1 MQLDKL
7 NINKKYIITIICI
20 ILLPIV
26 ILCVVKLTPSNR
38 NISKLNNIGKK
49 IESCNKKLKDCLDDN
64 GINSDTTKETL
75 TNELIELSN
84 IQSTLDSTN
93 VLDKN
98 KELKTKL
105 SETLEYN
112 INLYQLTLSII
123 KNPNSTEILQTY
135 NEYTQTYE
143 LLKNN
148 YDTLHLLGL
157 DIEFPS
163 EADEFFTASTTFI
176 NTLIKLNREN
186 DIKVSQKSTYILNL
200 EDCIEVL
207 NSIKEDLRPALAK
220 IREDGRSLDT
230 LLKDVKDKRSK
241 FNELKS
247 KTYSFSIPENGNE
260 CYQALQDTLN
270 YYELYITSLEH
281 SIVVEKTSTEKDK
294 DDNIDINYE
303 NSFEKYEDFT
313 DSLKDL
319 KSELD
324 NFNNK

>member
-1 MQLDKL
+1 MKLDEL
-7 NINKKYIITIICI
+7 NINKKYIIAIICI

-26 ILCVVKLTPSNR
+26 ILCAVKLTPSNR

-49 IESCNKKLKDCLDDN
+49 IESCNEKLKDCLDDN

-93 VLDKN
+93 VLDQN

-148 YDTLHLLGL
+148 YDTLRLLGL

-163 EADEFFTASTTFI
+163 EAEEFFTTSTTFI

-207 NSIKEDLRPALAK
+207 NYIKEDLRPALAK
-220 IREDGRSLDT
+220 IREDGRSLDN

-247 KTYSFSIPENGNE
+247 KTYSFSIPENGND
-260 CYQALQDTLN
+260 CYQVLQDTLN

>member
-1 MQLDKL
+1 MIAVTRRYPSSQFLMPGS
-7 NINKKYIITIICI
+7 ITPNPRGRVTRA
-20 ILLPIV
+20 LA
-26 ILCVVKLTPSNR
+26 LTSLR
-38 NISKLNNIGKK
+38 SRR
-49 IESCNKKLKDCLDDN
+49 
-64 GINSDTTKETL
+64 TF
-75 TNELIELSN
+75 
-84 IQSTLDSTN
+84 LDS
-93 VLDKN
+93 LP
-98 KELKTKL
+98 
-105 SETLEYN
+105 TLALFHDGN
-112 INLYQLTLSII
+112 TSSATADIH
-123 KNPNSTEILQTY
+123 
-135 NEYTQTYE
+135 YT
-143 LLKNN
+143 
-148 YDTLHLLGL
+148 GV
-157 DIEFPS
+157 
-163 EADEFFTASTTFI
+163 
-176 NTLIKLNREN
+176 
-186 DIKVSQKSTYILNL
+186 IKVSQKSTYILNL

-220 IREDGRSLDT
+220 IREDGRSLDN

-247 KTYSFSIPENGNE
+247 KTYSFSIPENGND
-260 CYQALQDTLN
+260 CYQVLQDTLN

>member
-1 MQLDKL
+1 MKLDEL
-7 NINKKYIITIICI
+7 NINKKYIIAIICI

-49 IESCNKKLKDCLDDN
+49 IESCNEKLKDCLDDN

-93 VLDKN
+93 VLDQN

-148 YDTLHLLGL
+148 YDTLRLLGL

-163 EADEFFTASTTFI
+163 EAEEFFTTSTTFI

-220 IREDGRSLDT
+220 IREDGRSLDN

-247 KTYSFSIPENGNE
+247 KTYSFSIPENGND
-260 CYQALQDTLN
+260 CYQVLQDTLN

>member
-1 MQLDKL
+1 MKLDEL
-7 NINKKYIITIICI
+7 NINKKYIIAIICI

-26 ILCVVKLTPSNR
+26 ILCVVNLTPSNR

-49 IESCNKKLKDCLDDN
+49 IESCNEKLKDCLDNN

-84 IQSTLDSTN
+84 IQSTLNSTN
-93 VLDKN
+93 VLDQN

-148 YDTLHLLGL
+148 YDTLRLLGL

-163 EADEFFTASTTFI
+163 EAEEFFTTSTTFI

-220 IREDGRSLDT
+220 IREDGRSLDN

-247 KTYSFSIPENGNE
+247 KTYSFSIPENGND
-260 CYQALQDTLN
+260 CYQVLQDTLN

-324 NFNNK
+324 NNK

>member
-1 MQLDKL
+1 MKLDKL
-7 NINKKYIITIICI
+7 NINKKYIIAIICI

-26 ILCVVKLTPSNR
+26 ILCVIKLTPSNR
-38 NISKLNNIGKK
+38 NISQLNNIGKK
-49 IESCNKKLKDCLDDN
+49 IESCNEKLKDCLDDN

-93 VLDKN
+93 VLDQN

-135 NEYTQTYE
+135 NEYAQTYE

-163 EADEFFTASTTFI
+163 EADEFFTTSTTFI

-186 DIKVSQKSTYILNL
+186 DIKISQKSTYILNL
-200 EDCIEVL
+200 EECIEVL
-207 NSIKEDLRPALAK
+207 NSINEDLRPALNK
-220 IREDGRSLDT
+220 IREDGRSLDN

-260 CYQALQDTLN
+260 CYQVLQDTLN

-281 SIVVEKTSTEKDK
+281 SIVVEKTSNEKDK

>member
-1 MQLDKL
+1 MKLDKL
-7 NINKKYIITIICI
+7 NINKKYIIAIICI

-26 ILCVVKLTPSNR
+26 ILCVIKLTPSNR
-38 NISKLNNIGKK
+38 NISQLNNIGKK
-49 IESCNKKLKDCLDDN
+49 IESCNEKLKDCLDDN

-93 VLDKN
+93 VLDQN

-163 EADEFFTASTTFI
+163 EADDFFTTSTTFI

-186 DIKVSQKSTYILNL
+186 DIKISQKSTYILNL
-200 EDCIEVL
+200 EECIEVL
-207 NSIKEDLRPALAK
+207 NSINEDLRPALNK
-220 IREDGRSLDT
+220 IREDGRSLDN

-260 CYQALQDTLN
+260 CYQVLQDTLN

-281 SIVVEKTSTEKDK
+281 SIVVEKTSNEKDK

>member
-1 MQLDKL
+1 MKLDEL

-20 ILLPIV
+20 ILLPIA
-26 ILCVVKLTPSNR
+26 ILFVVNLTPSNR

-49 IESCNKKLKDCLDDN
+49 IESCNEKLKDCLDDN

-93 VLDKN
+93 VLDQN

-148 YDTLHLLGL
+148 YDTLRLLGL

-163 EADEFFTASTTFI
+163 EAEEFFTTSTTFI

-220 IREDGRSLDT
+220 IREDGRSLDN

-247 KTYSFSIPENGNE
+247 KTYSFSIPENGND
-260 CYQALQDTLN
+260 CYQVLQDTLN

-303 NSFEKYEDFT
+303 NSFQKYEDFT

>member
-1 MQLDKL
+1 MKLDEL
-7 NINKKYIITIICI
+7 NINKKYIIAIICI
-20 ILLPIV
+20 ILLPIA
-26 ILCVVKLTPSNR
+26 ILFVVNLTPSNR
-38 NISKLNNIGKK
+38 NISKLNNIVKK
-49 IESCNKKLKDCLDDN
+49 IESCNEKLKDCLDDN

-93 VLDKN
+93 VLDQN

-148 YDTLHLLGL
+148 YDTLRLLGL

-163 EADEFFTASTTFI
+163 EAEEFFTTSTTFI

-220 IREDGRSLDT
+220 IREDGRSLDN

-247 KTYSFSIPENGNE
+247 KTYSFSIPENGND
-260 CYQALQDTLN
+260 CYQVLQDTLN

>member
-1 MQLDKL
+1 MKLDEL
-7 NINKKYIITIICI
+7 NINKKYIIAIICI
-20 ILLPIV
+20 ILLPIA
-26 ILCVVKLTPSNR
+26 ILFVVNLTPSNR

-49 IESCNKKLKDCLDDN
+49 IESCNEKLKDCLDDN

-93 VLDKN
+93 VLDQN

-148 YDTLHLLGL
+148 YDTLRLLGL

-163 EADEFFTASTTFI
+163 EAEEFFTTSTTFI

-220 IREDGRSLDT
+220 IREDGRSLDN

-247 KTYSFSIPENGNE
+247 KTYSFSIPENGND
-260 CYQALQDTLN
+260 CYQVLQDTLN

>member
-1 MQLDKL
+1 MKLDKL
-7 NINKKYIITIICI
+7 NINKKYIIAIICI

-26 ILCVVKLTPSNR
+26 ILCVIKLTPSNR
-38 NISKLNNIGKK
+38 NISQLNNIGKK
-49 IESCNKKLKDCLDDN
+49 IESCNEKLKDCLDDN

-93 VLDKN
+93 VLDQN

-163 EADEFFTASTTFI
+163 EADEFFTTSTTFI

-186 DIKVSQKSTYILNL
+186 DIKISQKSTYILNL
-200 EDCIEVL
+200 EECIEVL
-207 NSIKEDLRPALAK
+207 NSINEDLRPALNK
-220 IREDGRSLDT
+220 IREDGRSLDN

-260 CYQALQDTLN
+260 CYQVLQDTLN

-281 SIVVEKTSTEKDK
+281 SIVVEKTSNEKDK

>member
-1 MQLDKL
+1 MKLDEL

-49 IESCNKKLKDCLDDN
+49 IESCNEKLKDCLDDN

-93 VLDKN
+93 VLDQN

-220 IREDGRSLDT
+220 IREDGRSLDN

-247 KTYSFSIPENGNE
+247 KTYSFSIPENGND
-260 CYQALQDTLN
+260 CYQVLQDTLN

>member
-1 MQLDKL
+1 MKLDEL
-7 NINKKYIITIICI
+7 NINKKYIIAIICI

-26 ILCVVKLTPSNR
+26 ILCAVKLTPSNR

-49 IESCNKKLKDCLDDN
+49 IESCNEKLKDCLDDN

-93 VLDKN
+93 VLDQN

-148 YDTLHLLGL
+148 YDTLRLLGL

-247 KTYSFSIPENGNE
+247 KTYSFSIPENGND
-260 CYQALQDTLN
+260 CYQVLQDTLN

>member
-1 MQLDKL
+1 MEKR
-7 NINKKYIITIICI
+7 KSTTTIIT
-20 ILLPIV
+20 LLLLLVFSLPALAV
-26 ILCVVKLTPSNR
+26 QALTTTQMRENTIR
-38 NISKLNNIGKK
+38 
-49 IESCNKKLKDCLDDN
+49 
-64 GINSDTTKETL
+64 INALEIKNMD
-75 TNELIELSN
+75 I
-84 IQSTLDSTN
+84 TN
-93 VLDKN
+93 VLDQN

-163 EADEFFTASTTFI
+163 EADEFFTTSTTFI

-186 DIKVSQKSTYILNL
+186 DIKISQKSTYILNL
-200 EDCIEVL
+200 EECIEVL
-207 NSIKEDLRPALAK
+207 NSINEDLRPALNK
-220 IREDGRSLDT
+220 IREDGRSLDN

-260 CYQALQDTLN
+260 CYQVLQDTLN

-281 SIVVEKTSTEKDK
+281 SIVVEKTSNEKDK

>member
-1 MQLDKL
+1 MKLDEL
-7 NINKKYIITIICI
+7 NINKKYIIAIICI

-26 ILCVVKLTPSNR
+26 ILCAVKLTPSNR

-49 IESCNKKLKDCLDDN
+49 IESCNEKLKDCLDDN

-93 VLDKN
+93 VLDQN

-123 KNPNSTEILQTY
+123 KNTNSTEILQTY

-148 YDTLHLLGL
+148 YDTLRLLGL

-163 EADEFFTASTTFI
+163 EAEEFFTTSTTFI

-220 IREDGRSLDT
+220 IREDGRSLDN

-247 KTYSFSIPENGNE
+247 KTYSFSIPENGND
-260 CYQALQDTLN
+260 CYQVLQDTLN

>member
-1 MQLDKL
+1 MKLDEL
-7 NINKKYIITIICI
+7 NINKKYIIAIICI
-20 ILLPIV
+20 ILLPIA
-26 ILCVVKLTPSNR
+26 ILFVVKLTPNNR

-49 IESCNKKLKDCLDDN
+49 IESCNEKLKDCLDDN

-93 VLDKN
+93 VLDQN

-148 YDTLHLLGL
+148 YDTLRLLGL

-163 EADEFFTASTTFI
+163 EAEEFFTTSTTFI

-220 IREDGRSLDT
+220 IREDGRSLDN

-247 KTYSFSIPENGNE
+247 KTYSFSIPENGND
-260 CYQALQDTLN
+260 CYQVLQDTLN